1 MNGPTFE
8 EIKKGFPATIPVP
21 DGLEKFCAW
30 YAANEALPGGDFE
43 LFADDGES
51 ITYWSRIP
59 DLHPY
64 FVQFGSTGNGSM
76 IGIWQLEAGKQT
88 YMHLSADEGWGT
100 ELADNFVDFM
110 RLLAIGHEHLGYFS
124 ELTIQELN
132 KLGEHEDLN
141 QGFNPAFKTWVE
153 TEFKTTVP
161 TTNLAFKRE
170 GTPFNDWIKIKSDAH
185 EKDLMPRHPL
195 FAAIGKK
202 YKDTSFYA
210 MPMYKKR
217 TKKHPKGRS
226 VGVTYQGMQLLM
238 NDDKTVREILLYGE
252 GKIDDYS
259 VYTGAK
265 PSGIDSNADAAKY
278 AAIYG
283 KSVKTGK
290 IEGFDYDIFHL
301 QTDFGLREI
310 EVIYNPNPDNYTR
323 FRLITIR

>member
-1 MNGPTFE
+1 MNSPTFE
-8 EIKKGFPATIPVP
+8 EIKKGFPATIPIP

-43 LFADDGES
+43 LFADDGEA
-51 ITYWSRIP
+51 ITHWSRIP

-76 IGIWQLEAGKQT
+76 IGIWQPKAGKQI

-110 RLLAIGHEHLGYFS
+110 RLLAIGYETLGYFS

-132 KLGEHEDLN
+132 KLAENEDLN

-153 TEFKTTVP
+153 TEFRTTVP
-161 TTNLAFKRE
+161 TTSLAFKRE
-170 GTPFNDWIKIKSDAH
+170 GTPFNDWIKIKSEAY

-202 YKDTSFYA
+202 YKDTPFYA

-217 TKKHPKGRS
+217 TQKHPKGRS
-226 VGVTYQGMQLLM
+226 VGVTYQGMQLLL
-238 NDDKTVREILLYGE
+238 NDNKMVREILLYGE
-252 GKIDDYS
+252 GKIDGYS
-259 VYTGAK
+259 GYTGDK
-265 PSGIDSNADAAKY
+265 PGGLDSNADAAKY
-278 AAIYG
+278 AEIYG
-283 KSVKTGK
+283 KPVKTGK
-290 IEGFDYDIFHL
+290 IEGFDYDLFQL
-301 QTDFGLREI
+301 KTDFGLREI
-310 EVIYNPNPDNYTR
+310 EVIYNPNLDNYTR